1 MESLRASF
9 EFYGSTPVSK
19 VPFCSISV
27 DQLFCI
33 CELLATSVLFNCYT
47 LGFGLFKTSLNPADT
62 GVDAP
67 IPLPNVSS
75 KILAKV
81 IEYCRYHVDAAKTTD
96 DKPAVGEEDVKTW
109 DAEFVKVEQSVLFD
123 LILVSANI
131 CALLDDCVLF
141 TNVQKCSCTKA
152 YFVYVAYLRFAFNKS
167 IEFPE
172 LYWHLVSLLLC

>member
-1 MESLRASF
+1 MYRDASA
-9 EFYGSTPVSK
+9 K
-19 VPFCSISV
+19 
-27 DQLFCI
+27 
-33 CELLATSVLFNCYT
+33 
-47 LGFGLFKTSLNPADT
+47 FGLFKTFWNPADT

-123 LILVSANI
+123 LILVSADVE
-131 CALLDDCVLF
+131 LHFSKSLPFVD
-141 TNVQKCSCTKA
+141 QSCTTKL
-152 YFVYVAYLRFAFNKS
+152 YEDVSYLRVLAISALNEN
-167 IEFPE
+167 I
-172 LYWHLVSLLLC
+172 WMTRIQRRLVSFGSLRI